1 MFGKNA
7 KVDLELNRDVEQLIK
22 TGGKEKLLPIVQAGE
37 PVLRQRTVAYNGQLS
52 KRTLAKLIDT
62 MHTTMLEAPGVGLAA
77 TQIGLGL
84 ALAVVEDHV
93 RDDEDDPREIAEFPF
108 HVIINPSY
116 KPTSDKTASFYEGCL
131 SFDGYQA
138 VRKRWLDGW
147 PARIFQHE
155 TDHLSGELYI
165 DRAEI
170 RSLTTNENLEDYW
183 CEDPV
188 PTEAAEELGFAL

>member
-22 TGGKEKLLPIVQAGE
+22 TGGKEKILPIVQAGE

-116 KPTSDKTASFYEGCL
+116 RPTSDKTASFYEGCL
-131 SFDGYQA
+131 S
-138 VRKRWLDGW
+138 L
-147 PARIFQHE
+147 
-155 TDHLSGELYI
+155 TDTKPCASVGSTSPPNGMMKT
-165 DRAEI
+165 AN
-170 RSLTTNENLEDYW
+170 TTASR
-183 CEDPV
+183 CTAGPHASSSTK
-188 PTEAAEELGFAL
+188 PII

>member
-22 TGGKEKLLPIVQAGE
+22 TGGKEKILPIVQAGE

-108 HVIINPSY
+108 HVIINPTDT
-116 KPTSDKTASFYEGCL
+116 KPCASVGSTSPPNGMMKTAN
-131 SFDGYQA
+131 
-138 VRKRWLDGW
+138 
-147 PARIFQHE
+147 
-155 TDHLSGELYI
+155 
-165 DRAEI
+165 
-170 RSLTTNENLEDYW
+170 TTASR
-183 CEDPV
+183 CMAGPHASSSTK
-188 PTEAAEELGFAL
+188 PII

>member
-22 TGGKEKLLPIVQAGE
+22 TGGKEKLLPSCR
-37 PVLRQRTVAYNGQLS
+37 PRTGVAPTDGGLPCQLS

-138 VRKRWLDGW
+138 VRKRWLD
-147 PARIFQHE
+147 I
-155 TDHLSGELYI
+155 T
-165 DRAEI
+165 AEWMMKTA
-170 RSLTTNENLEDYW
+170 STTASR
-183 CEDPV
+183 CTAGPHASSSTR
-188 PTEAAEELGFAL
+188 PII